1 MSKQEYRY
9 EVKSIDGF
17 LSQAVRYIACG
28 GHYFYIRV
36 RVPKGKDPRAVAE
49 KLLDRYDI
57 RKKRWQRKRRHLK
70 KTASIHLLLHQE
82 MIVVMLTKGQH
93 AAFYA
98 DHQSQ
103 VLDIRRT
110 ALKVFG
116 YSIRYTFSET
126 AKRQKVF
133 VRLDDETRRK
143 VQYHMLTICVWNT
156 YRNKEALEREFRRL
170 PYQPYEPVFAQLA
183 SIARQVNRERRRRG
197 FDAIS
202 LSCITN
208 KRRLGSVFVER
219 EETEQAVDGNHSH
232 ANGC

>member
-1 MSKQEYRY
+1 MTKQEYHY
-9 EVKSIDGF
+9 EAKSVDGF

-36 RVPKGKDPRAVAE
+36 RVPDGKDPRAVAE

-70 KTASIHLLLHQE
+70 ETASIHLLLYQE
-82 MIVVMLTKGQH
+82 LIVIMLTKGRH
-93 AAFYA
+93 EAFYA

-103 VLDIRRT
+103 VQDIRRT

-116 YSIRYTFSET
+116 YSIRYTFSENE
-126 AKRQKVF
+126 KRHKVF
-133 VRLDDETRRK
+133 IRLDAETYRQVK
-143 VQYHMLTICVWNT
+143 AHMLTIGLWNS
-156 YRNKEALEREFRRL
+156 YRDKGALEREFRRL

-197 FDAIS
+197 FDAID
-202 LSCITN
+202 LACITY
-208 KRRLGSVFVER
+208 KRRLGTVFVER
-219 EETEQAVDGNHSH
+219 EETDKA
-232 ANGC
+232 A